1 MSSLSPERNE
11 RQLEQMTGD
20 AIKKFMD
27 DLALS
32 AGSKGRNSLDVLKTA
47 VLKILEE
54 SRGAQISTDTE
65 EEEESQDDSTTSRTT
80 PLLANHFL
88 QVFTD
93 AGLLRE
99 NQELMRARLR
109 FIIVSLDISLTS
121 LLVASEW

>member
-1 MSSLSPERNE
+1 
-11 RQLEQMTGD
+11 
-20 AIKKFMD
+20 MD

-65 EEEESQDDSTTSRTT
+65 EEEESQNDSTTSRTT

-109 FIIVSLDISLTS
+109 FIIVSLDISLAS
-121 LLVASEW
+121 FLVASEW